1 MNSLMLLLEMHKLSN
16 IFTNAL
22 FDGTLNIRKYVPPP
36 PSNSRRMKSW
46 ITGST

>member
-36 PSNSRRMKSW
+36 PLK
-46 ITGST
+46 